1 MTSRTRYPAFGLD
14 TRVPAFLSR
23 FYRISDDENGAAEYP
38 DLFTHD
44 VTFQFT
50 SIRMSG
56 IEGSHSAASQLTFR
70 DEKASGNHV
79 GGKRSASACGGKGVF
94 VRRLGNGGYDV
105 WHRDTES
112 AERRCCTLVG
122 GTHDVGRQKW
132 DVTSKRLSCLCG
144 IVCLGQSDETG
155 QHASIRSASPSI
167 SGPCRCQLRV
177 NNIIY
182 SWINPFR
189 RLIP

>member
-1 MTSRTRYPAFGLD
+1 MWEGNVPRQHAVEKVFSCDGSGMEVMMYGTVTLNLPKEDVVLPWAGHMTLD
-14 TRVPAFLSR
+14 DKNGTLRV
-23 FYRISDDENGAAEYP
+23 
-38 DLFTHD
+38 
-44 VTFQFT
+44 
-50 SIRMSG
+50 
-56 IEGSHSAASQLTFR
+56 R
-70 DEKASGNHV
+70 DYHV
-79 GGKRSASACGGKGVF
+79 YV
-94 VRRLGNGGYDV
+94 
-105 WHRDTES
+105 
-112 AERRCCTLVG
+112 
-122 GTHDVGRQKW
+122 
-132 DVTSKRLSCLCG
+132 CG